1 MRFALTIAR
10 KYFWSREKKNFINII
25 SIISMFVVGFSTM
38 ALIIILSVFNGLEDL
53 LRDLY
58 GSFDPEIKVE
68 SRLGKSFDISPDF
81 IGGIKQIPGVAEV
94 VFVIE
99 DNAYVKYGK
108 AEMVAVVKGV
118 SENYL
123 QANRLQK
130 KIVEGKLQLWN
141 GQIPMAI
148 AGQGVQYNLGVSPS
162 NDYSALQMYYP
173 KNLRSK
179 SLNMSN
185 ALQKKNIPV
194 SGIFAIEKQF
204 DEKYIIVPIEFASE
218 LLGYQN
224 KVTSLE
230 ITTAGNIGI
239 DKVQTKLK
247 SYLGK
252 DFKVLN
258 EDQQHAIIL
267 RTVKIEKLFVFIT
280 FIFIIGVSSINIFF
294 ALSMLAIDKKKD
306 IGMLFA
312 MGANQQQVRQVFI
325 SEGAIISLSG
335 AVFGLVA
342 GLLLV
347 LLQQHVGL
355 VKMGLQTS
363 VINYYPVELQLGDFL
378 FTAISIVAI
387 TVLVSIRP
395 AVMAS
400 RFTEVAHS

>member
-99 DNAYVKYGK
+99 DNVYVKYGK

-252 DFKVLN
+252 DFNVLN